1 MSSPAAMD
9 EPISSN
15 YFSELR
21 TTVDDLFDMELQ
33 VVPAISC
40 SVDRDEYTGL
50 NEFNDWRDSGCDNT
64 EDPGQFGLEG
74 EEILGTWSKDGSIFH
89 GFFPA
94 IIRSDGDYVL
104 VGKWRERTCEEVH
117 HQIDLAEEYGHQLG
131 IAVNTL
137 NFRHV
142 VDPDCKAPNAVVY
155 SDPLRL
161 LMLAGD
167 SKIRIE
173 SFGKSFWTYPFI
185 DFRSDDI
192 CDWFDGVS
200 SRKFGFEGSGSDL
213 PVGLIK
219 KGAIVPAYPSYIFG
233 KQIKLFTPGTKDSRL
248 FIPSAEAARIHF
260 DVASNEER
268 DNSLCDGTESQALE
282 LDSGYLPLDESL
294 EWCQTP
300 EEDEALFQQS
310 VVEFE
315 KVSKPSKRI
324 IRHQPSANE
333 PLDQPGPEDE
343 QDIDLYALVPH
354 KLAVSLSLIKEHLP
368 YDSLCVLGAFL
379 TGLASMLRLG
389 TSVTGNELTDYK
401 VPINLYTILVAQS
414 GRKKSPLQK
423 LFVDQPASDVMLK
436 VAKEN
441 DRIMKAWREEN
452 GGRKANEKMPQPVP
466 IDIRINDYTGEAF
479 VQALGKLDEVGRS
492 VLVVRDEISALFE
505 SLNAYKS
512 GKGSD
517 EQQLLELYD
526 GNGFRSLRVGDK
538 GRAFGRAG
546 VNIYGGIQPEILY
559 GRIGKGDANGLSAR
573 FSYLFMRDMT
583 KPLPTKPDQQKLD
596 ALNTAQK
603 FLRDIT
609 SAVYELPAAQYK
621 LDAGA
626 MELFSEYEFK
636 KQNDAQST
644 RISAQ
649 SALHGKSAGKV
660 LRYAGILHIVEIVV
674 NKLPSIEL
682 IAGSTLLKA
691 IDIVDRQDRSTLAC
705 HAKLAGVTTEG
716 LTTFQR
722 RLHNIALKS
731 KSPMSWSDIRQKM
744 SSTEKQGKGLKE
756 AEEAMSKLVAL
767 GLGEVTKGP
776 NGGLYYKALKP
787 LPA

>member
-1 MSSPAAMD
+1 MD
-9 EPISSN
+9 EPISSS

-21 TTVDDLFDMELQ
+21 TAVDNLFDMELQ

-50 NEFNDWRDSGCDNT
+50 NEFKDWRDSGCDNT

-94 IIRSDGDYVL
+94 IIRSDGDYVV

-117 HQIDLAEEYGHQLG
+117 QQIDLAEEYGHQLG

-192 CDWFDGVS
+192 CDWFDGAS
-200 SRKFGFEGSGSDL
+200 SRDFSIEGSDY
-213 PVGLIK
+213 PVGVIR
-219 KGAIVPAYPSYIFG
+219 KGEIVPAYPSYIFG
-233 KQIKLFTPGTKDSRL
+233 KQIKLVTPGTVDSRL
-248 FIPSAEAARIHF
+248 IIPSAESVGIHF
-260 DVASNEER
+260 DVEVQEDSEADLIPPDSSP
-268 DNSLCDGTESQALE
+268 DQE
-282 LDSGYLPLDESL
+282 LD
-294 EWCQTP
+294 CFHTP
-300 EEDEALFQQS
+300 EEDEEIFERSVAAYEKAL
-310 VVEFE
+310 
-315 KVSKPSKRI
+315 KPSKQL
-324 IRHQPSANE
+324 IRHNPPALQE
-333 PLDQPGPEDE
+333 PIQSTSTEME
-343 QDIDLYALVPH
+343 DIDLHRFLPSR
-354 KLAVSLSLIKEHLP
+354 LATSVSLVKENLP
-368 YDSLCVLGAFL
+368 YDNMCVLITFL
-379 TGLASMLRLG
+379 TCAAGMLRLG
-389 TSVTGNELTDYK
+389 TKATGNKMTKYS
-401 VPINLYTILVAQS
+401 VPINFYTILRAAS
-414 GRKKSPLQK
+414 GRKKSTLGK
-423 LFVDQPASDVMLK
+423 LFAEDPAADVLLK
-436 VAKEN
+436 VAQQN
-441 DRIMKAWREEN
+441 DRVMRKWQEDCHGQKAADRP
-452 GGRKANEKMPQPVP
+452 PQPLP
-466 IDIRINDYTGEAF
+466 LDIRVNDYTSEAF
-479 VQALGKLDEVGRS
+479 VKALAKLDEEGRA
-492 VLVVRDEISALFE
+492 VTIFRDEVSALFE
-505 SLNAYKS
+505 SMNQYAKS
-512 GKGSD
+512 GKGAD

-526 GNGFRSLRVGDK
+526 GRGFRSLRVSDNA
-538 GRAFGRAG
+538 RAYSRAA
-546 VNIYGGIQPEILY
+546 VNIYGSIQPDILNSLL
-559 GRIGKGDANGLSAR
+559 RNGDASGMWAR
-573 FSYLFMRDMT
+573 FIFVALPDLI
-583 KPLPTKPDQQKLD
+583 KKLPTKEDPEKLKAFEESQKHM
-596 ALNTAQK
+596 
-603 FLRDIT
+603 RDVV
-609 SAVYELPAAQYK
+609 SAVFELPAMEYK
-621 LDAGA
+621 LDTEA
-626 MELFSEYEFK
+626 MELFANYEFK
-636 KQNDAQST
+636 KQENALST
-644 RISAQ
+644 KVSAQ
-649 SALHGKSAGKV
+649 AALYGKSAGKV
-660 LRYAGILHIVEIVV
+660 LRFAGILHVLEFTVNHLRSSEWISREILQ
-674 NKLPSIEL
+674 KAIEL
-682 IAGSTLLKA
+682 
-691 IDIVDRQDRSTLAC
+691 VDRLDRWTLAY